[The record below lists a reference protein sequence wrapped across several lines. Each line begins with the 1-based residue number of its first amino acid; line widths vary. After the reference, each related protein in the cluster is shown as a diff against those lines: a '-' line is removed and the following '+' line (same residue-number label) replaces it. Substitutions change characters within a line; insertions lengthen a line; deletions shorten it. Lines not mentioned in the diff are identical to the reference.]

1 MPSSPFGRSDR
12 YFSASG
18 ALQNMP
24 VARLPCTSCLQGPVS
39 DDDSMHH
46 TCKFM
51 HLVCHLAIIQR
62 TSSDH
67 PANIQRAPSEHPA
80 NIRNNFNIRYW
91 SWNSSIEHLSNLQQ
105 LHLSNI
111 YRTFIEHLSNI
122 YRTSIEHLSNIYRPS
137 SDLFF
142 GIMNQ
147 HPLWYL
153 MSEQLST
160 LSHR

>member
-1 MPSSPFGRSDR
+1 MSEKFWLTLQIYASCMPSNPFGRSDR

-46 TCKFM
+46 TCNFM

-62 TSSDH
+62 TSS
-67 PANIQRAPSEHPA
+67 EHPQQLQYTLLELEFVHRTS
-80 NIRNNFNIRYW
+80 IEP
-91 SWNSSIEHLSNLQQ
+91 STTSSIEHLSN
-105 LHLSNI
+105 I
-111 YRTFIEHLSNI
+111 YRTSIEHLSNI

-142 GIMNQ
+142 
-147 HPLWYL
+147 L
-153 MSEQLST
+153 E
-160 LSHR
+160 